1 MRALTAGRAGS
12 APALTTSS
20 MGAIGA
26 PEPADNLTWDF
37 WSQMVVKLEKAKT
50 LGSKF
55 WDKMQKESL
64 STAADEA
71 LAQLLSDLTTVEE
84 HVLQSNAALRNKK
97 HPDGSAMSKQS
108 AKERCVVRLLIT
120 IITTPL
126 GRTRT
131 QRERERQ

>member
-1 MRALTAGRAGS
+1 M
-12 APALTTSS
+12 
-20 MGAIGA
+20 
-26 PEPADNLTWDF
+26 DNLAWDF
-37 WSQMVVKLEKAKT
+37 WSQMVVKLEKARN
-50 LGSKF
+50 LGAKF
-55 WDKMQKESL
+55 WDKMEKENL

-126 GRTRT
+126 VRTRT

>member
-1 MRALTAGRAGS
+1 M
-12 APALTTSS
+12 
-20 MGAIGA
+20 
-26 PEPADNLTWDF
+26 DNLHWDF
-37 WSQMVVKLEKAKT
+37 WSQMVVKLEKARN
-50 LGSKF
+50 LGAKF
-55 WDKMQKESL
+55 WDKMQKENL

-84 HVLQSNAALRNKK
+84 HVLRSNAALRSKK

-108 AKERCVVRLLIT
+108 AKERCVVILLIT

-131 QRERERQ
+131 QRERERHL